1 MFCLSSVNA
10 PVLFQENERV
20 KSQKQASKLQKPQ
33 QKDDNQEGE
42 GEEKAELA
50 VNVSAICF
58 SCYLLHYLRAIIA
71 HFLLRPVWRQNK
83 RREPRAKFGSN
94 ASCAPHLV
102 SCECG
107 SSGVKRAGG

>member
-1 MFCLSSVNA
+1 MSCLSSVNA

-20 KSQKQASKLQKPQ
+20 KAQKQASKLQKQQ
-33 QKDDNQEGE
+33 QKDDSQEGE

-71 HFLLRPVWRQNK
+71 HFLLRPVTPEEATSL
-83 RREPRAKFGSN
+83 EPSRA
-94 ASCAPHLV
+94 AT
-102 SCECG
+102 
-107 SSGVKRAGG
+107 RAARPIW

>member
-1 MFCLSSVNA
+1 MSYLSSVNA
-10 PVLFQENERV
+10 PVLFQENKRV
-20 KSQKQASKLQKPQ
+20 EAQKQASKLQKQQ

-71 HFLLRPVWRQNK
+71 HFLLRPVAPEQATSLQ
-83 RREPRAKFGSN
+83 PSSAATRA
-94 ASCAPHLV
+94 ARPIW
-102 SCECG
+102 
-107 SSGVKRAGG
+107 

>member
-71 HFLLRPVWRQNK
+71 HFLLRPVAPKQATRASSQVRQQRELRAPFGKLRVWVEWR
-83 RREPRAKFGSN
+83 
-94 ASCAPHLV
+94 
-102 SCECG
+102 
-107 SSGVKRAGG
+107 

>member
-10 PVLFQENERV
+10 PVLFQEIKRV
-20 KSQKQASKLQKPQ
+20 KAQKQASKLQKQQ

-71 HFLLRPVWRQNK
+71 HFLLRPVTPKQATTRAI
-83 RREPRAKFGSN
+83 EPSSAATRA
-94 ASCAPHLV
+94 ARPIW
-102 SCECG
+102 
-107 SSGVKRAGG
+107 